1 MALVN
6 VEPKFPRS
14 ISLSFHLTTT
24 PPISQFNNHQ
34 YVFTIPQSKMH
45 ALLDLAALAGMIKA
59 ATRLYTPHCA
69 KNLETYSKSRMNST
83 GGPRI
88 ALLFGP
94 KGFVLRGIVLFLK
107 VKCILHLISQH

>member
-59 ATRLYTPHCA
+59 ATRLYTALCA
-69 KNLETYSKSRMNST
+69 KNHETYSKSWINST
-83 GGPRI
+83 CGPRV
-88 ALLFGP
+88 ALFFGRECIMLFEEACYSS
-94 KGFVLRGIVLFLK
+94 K
-107 VKCILHLISQH
+107 

>member
-59 ATRLYTPHCA
+59 ATRLYTAHSE
-69 KNLETYSKSRMNST
+69 KNHKKCSKSGKCLSSQPT
-83 GGPRI
+83 
-88 ALLFGP
+88 
-94 KGFVLRGIVLFLK
+94 LK
-107 VKCILHLISQH
+107 RYLV